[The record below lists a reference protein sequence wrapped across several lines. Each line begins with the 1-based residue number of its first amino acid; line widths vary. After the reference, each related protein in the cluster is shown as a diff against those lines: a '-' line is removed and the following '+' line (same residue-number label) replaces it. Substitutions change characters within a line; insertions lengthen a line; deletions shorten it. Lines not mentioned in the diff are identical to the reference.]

1 MLKQPERHRAG
12 DWYTVAVFAA
22 GAAAFLAAF
31 YVGSIEL
38 PAALLAVVLLVV
50 VSEHLNV
57 NLYFEGRVSLSFVGL
72 VLAALSFG
80 VAGTAIVASVIALTG
95 GYFYADRSL
104 KKLMFNFGQQ
114 NLAGFAAAQFALA
127 VGVSGGV
134 SQLLMASAYGAAVAT
149 GLFFVTSVAVAIAMG
164 LTSRRSIFEIHR
176 SQFAWLFPH
185 YAVLGVVGG
194 GLAATIAHL
203 GVPGLLVLVAPLGL
217 SRYAIKQMVD
227 RTRDNV
233 LHLEKS
239 NDELTVAFNDISVMS
254 TRLDEAY
261 TGTLESLV
269 EALDMRDQETRGHS
283 NRVASHSLD
292 LAKLLGMNDKEDLDM
307 VYRGALMHDVGKI
320 GVPDAILLK
329 PGPLTEEEWEF
340 MRLHP
345 ADGYRILARVPYLRP
360 AADVVLSHHERWDGD
375 GYPRQLKGSA
385 IPQGAR
391 IFSLSDTFDAIV
403 SDRPYRDGRTPDE
416 ALAEI
421 LRCAGSQFD
430 PEVVEAFE
438 SLFSKWRDEH
448 FSGDSLLHL
457 PAWKD
462 GGDETRRAAS

>member
-1 MLKQPERHRAG
+1 
-12 DWYTVAVFAA
+12 
-22 GAAAFLAAF
+22 
-31 YVGSIEL
+31 
-38 PAALLAVVLLVV
+38 VLLVV
-50 VSEHLNV
+50 ISEHLNV

-80 VAGTAIVASVIALTG
+80 LAGTAIVASVIAVTG

-114 NLAGFAAAQFALA
+114 NVAGFAAAHIALA
-127 VGVSGGV
+127 AGVGGQLE
-134 SQLLMASAYGAAVAT
+134 QLLMASAYGAGVAT
-149 GLFFVTSVAVAIAMG
+149 GLFLVTSVAVAIAMG
-164 LTSRRSIFEIHR
+164 LTSNRSMFDIHR
-176 SQFAWLFPH
+176 RQFAWLFPH
-185 YAVLGVVGG
+185 YAVLGLVGG
-194 GLAATIAHL
+194 GLAATVAHF

-217 SRYAIKQMVD
+217 SRYAMKQMVD
-227 RTRDNV
+227 RTRDDV
-233 LHLEKS
+233 LSLEKS
-239 NDELTVAFNDISVMS
+239 NAELTVAFNDISQMS
-254 TRLDEAY
+254 TKLDEAY

-292 LAKLLGMNDKEDLDM
+292 LARLLGIKDKEDLAM
-307 VYRGALMHDVGKI
+307 IYRGALMHDVGQI

-340 MRLHP
+340 MRMHP

-360 AADVVLSHHERWDGD
+360 AADVVLAHHERWDGD
-375 GYPRQLKGSA
+375 GYPRQLKGSG
-385 IPQGAR
+385 IPFGAR
-391 IFSLSDTFDAIV
+391 IFALSDTFDAIV

-416 ALAEI
+416 ALKEI

-430 PEVVEAFE
+430 PTVVEAFE
-438 SLFSKWRDEH
+438 SLYPKWRDEH
-448 FSGDSLLHL
+448 FSGDTLLHL

-462 GGDETRRAAS
+462 GDHEARRAAS